1 MARGKSGFSLVEV
14 LIVVIILA
22 IIAMMVLPRLGRASD
37 EARESALLTDLKTTC
52 QQIRL
57 YRTQH
62 AGRLPHL
69 NENGQKDTD
78 NFVARIT
85 GRTEVDGRVSATGP
99 MGPYLR
105 EWPENPYS
113 PANIAR
119 NIKFGSGL
127 PAPRDDTTGWYYDML
142 TGAVHPNSAEGALDF
157 AAAP

>member
-1 MARGKSGFSLVEV
+1 MARGRTAFTLVEV

-22 IIAMMVLPRLGRASD
+22 IIAMMVLPRLGKASD

-69 NENGQKDTD
+69 NEAGQSDTH

-105 EWPENPYS
+105 EWPENPFS
-113 PANIAR
+113 TPATAQQ
-119 NIKFGSGL
+119 IKFGNGL
-127 PAPRDDTTGWYYDML
+127 PSPRDGTTGWYYDMQ
-142 TGAVHPNSAEGALDF
+142 TGAVYPNSEEGAPDF
-157 AAAP
+157 VASP